1 MTDIMFELPD
11 IETKGKYIV
20 TDAVVRGEKP
30 LFDAKPTAT
39 DKKSA

>member
-1 MTDIMFELPD
+1 MLDVMYDLPD
-11 IETKGKYIV
+11 LEHKGKHIV

-30 LFDAKPTAT
+30 LIDRSPTP